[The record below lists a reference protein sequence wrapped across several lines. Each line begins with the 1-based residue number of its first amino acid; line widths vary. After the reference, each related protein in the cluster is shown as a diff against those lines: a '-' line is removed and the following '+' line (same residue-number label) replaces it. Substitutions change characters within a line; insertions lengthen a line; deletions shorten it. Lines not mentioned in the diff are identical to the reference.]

1 MHRGAAPRWFID
13 PSHVARP
20 LQPRSQK
27 WPLVPCMQI
36 HIHIHIHIPIDA
48 APPHVGRLTRA
59 PPKNAQRQV
68 QSSAADLWTRG
79 PTGRRALR
87 SALGALPFSLSS
99 GPKLPPALMDEVSCS
114 LPCPALP
121 GLCLAERTPAA
132 RGDWQGHSLALGR
145 SRRNDGTGGV
155 LDERDGLLVRRAH
168 SVSAGP
174 QVRPGPA
181 RPLVPGTAL
190 NRQRDHL
197 RYRY

>member
-1 MHRGAAPRWFID
+1 MQRPGGSLIRPTLRAPSSREAKSGRWCHACKSTSTSTSTS
-13 PSHVARP
+13 PSTTP
-20 LQPRSQK
+20 P
-27 WPLVPCMQI
+27 
-36 HIHIHIHIPIDA
+36 
-48 APPHVGRLTRA
+48 PPHVGRLTRA

-99 GPKLPPALMDEVSCS
+99 GPKLPPALVDEVSCS